1 MVKGTC
7 RNRAESAAMDDLSR
21 SLVLVNYFRDLPAFP
36 EACKDNSAQ
45 LMDALAACH
54 AKSGN
59 RWANY
64 IAVDFYRVSL
74 LTTVLLHRCASESL
88 VRANSSSVMQRSDRG
103 GAAAATDKAN
113 GGLICG
119 CGSISACSVRPP
131 RCTKLIRFR
140 KRILNF

>member
-1 MVKGTC
+1 MCDKKNADGTKGMVKGTC

-36 EACKDNSAQ
+36 EACKDNSAP

-64 IAVDFYRVSL
+64 IAVDFYKVSL
-74 LTTVLLHRCASESL
+74 AMLRSSVQHRFPPESL
-88 VRANSSSVMQRSDRG
+88 LLTRRR
-103 GAAAATDKAN
+103 
-113 GGLICG
+113 
-119 CGSISACSVRPP
+119 
-131 RCTKLIRFR
+131 
-140 KRILNF
+140 